1 MKIAK
6 NIIITIAIIFSLIYA
21 LNLEY
26 FVKGV
31 RVVYLNGYTTV
42 YIDDYKYF
50 DNEIVNTS
58 NPKDWI
64 LPVSY
69 THLTLPTKA

>member
-6 NIIITIAIIFSLIYA
+6 NTIITIAIIFSIIYA

-42 YIDDYKYF
+42 YIDDYNHRTAQCPARELY
-50 DNEIVNTS
+50 
-58 NPKDWI
+58 KDSRI
-64 LPVSY
+64 
-69 THLTLPTKA
+69 A